1 MGSSARVLVGSAA
14 LLWAGGTLVLSE
26 LRWFRR
32 RPLVER
38 LRRHVPGG
46 PMVRASA
53 GLLSVQ
59 SFRDVVGPAA
69 QALGERAARLLGVGE
84 DLATRLE
91 RVHSPLDVAAFRLR
105 QVAWAGAGLL
115 LGVVVA
121 VIVRAP
127 AAPAALF
134 VLGAPLLGFLV
145 VEQQL
150 ATSSARWQRRIT
162 LELPVVSEQL
172 GMLLGAGFSL
182 GAALNRLAGRGTG
195 ACAQDLARVCG
206 RVRQGLSEVDA
217 LREWAAVARVDA
229 LDRLVGVLALNRQAG
244 DLGRLI
250 GDEARSIRRDVQ
262 RDLVEQIERR
272 AQQVWIPVTVA
283 TLVPGS
289 MLLAVPFM
297 DALRL
302 FSSS

>member
-1 MGSSARVLVGSAA
+1 MGSATRLLVGSVA
-14 LLWAGGTLVLSE
+14 LLWIGGTLALSE
-26 LRWFRR
+26 LRWFGR

-38 LRRHVPGG
+38 LRPHVPGG
-46 PMVRASA
+46 SAVRSSA
-53 GLLSVQ
+53 GVLSVQ

-69 QALGERAARLLGVGE
+69 HALGERAARLFGVGE

-91 RVHSPLDVAAFRLR
+91 RVHSPFDTAAFRLR
-105 QVAWAGAGLL
+105 QVTWAGVGLV
-115 LGVVVA
+115 LGVLVA
-121 VIVRAP
+121 MAIRAP
-127 AAPAALF
+127 AAPAILF
-134 VLGAPLLGFLV
+134 VLGAPLLAFLM

-150 ATSSARWQRRIT
+150 ATTSAGWQRRIT

-206 RVRQGLSEVDA
+206 RIRQGLSEVDA
-217 LREWAAVARVDA
+217 LREWATVARVDA
-229 LDRLVGVLALNRQAG
+229 LDRLVGVLALNREAG